1 MDNAHKELLRNS
13 SLSFGNLSFWL
24 KFLLKA
30 GFEKATQIY
39 LIALEKCKDKQERE
53 FIFLSLAKVYFKAG
67 FLERAKE
74 VLLQALKLRP
84 RNIQALKLLKI
95 VYLKLRSYKE
105 NLELLECLL
114 SLMKMCKRA

>member
-1 MDNAHKELLRNS
+1 
-13 SLSFGNLSFWL
+13 
-24 KFLLKA
+24 
-30 GFEKATQIY
+30 
-39 LIALEKCKDKQERE
+39 E

-105 NLELLECLL
+105 NLELLECLFEL
-114 SLMKMCKRA
+114 NEDVQKEYDFIKALELCTFNITDEEKKKKLL